1 MRLPLEK
8 IIFDKAASLSLIAL
22 FSPVFIAIF
31 LMMVLENIFIPSS
44 RGKIIYREKRISA
57 GEPFEILKFRLFKQK
72 ALDKILE
79 TEKLI
84 DTKKLEGN
92 KINLTYAGRIIK
104 PFYFDELPQLFNIL
118 KGDMSLVGPRPVA
131 PANSERLISKGLY
144 SKKLIKAGLTGYF
157 QAQKDKI
164 PPPNQEESDMAYIDF
179 CRDNSGWRIV
189 MEDIKIILSTVLTV
203 LRAKGVYRHH
213 I

>member
-1 MRLPLEK
+1 M
-8 IIFDKAASLSLIAL
+8 LITI
-22 FSPVFIAIF
+22 SGTPGT
-31 LMMVLENIFIPSS
+31 
-44 RGKIIYREKRISA
+44 GKTA
-57 GEPFEILKFRLFKQK
+57 V
-72 ALDKILE
+72 AKILAKQMKARLID
-79 TEKLI
+79 TGYLVKKYKIKTTMDRKRNTKII